1 MKQTNNGRGSNYSGS
16 NGVITNG
23 SKIFVP
29 ENTAAFVF
37 SNSGIEEIITESGGY
52 TYTNGQESIF
62 NSDGTGLL
70 NRFSKSI
77 VDQTKGRFTY
87 GGQTSDQTQIAFVNL
102 REIRGIKFGT
112 KGPLIYNDVFYG
124 TDLAVQAFGNFSV
137 KVIDPVKFI
146 RNYVPA
152 NVNSYSFDNQKVRSQ
167 ILSEFLQSFMDALN
181 TLSTQYRVSLLPAQA
196 NEIAATI
203 QSETSNAGTWTERFG
218 FEIINVGIENIE
230 LSPDSKELVKKY
242 SENKMNLK
250 AYEDVSQ
257 KASNIAAQQNISEG
271 IKEHGLGD
279 GGGMLFGMNMAQA
292 INPMTAESVQQGQ
305 ASKLA
310 QEVKLSM
317 SFDEQIEVVK
327 KLKELLD
334 AGILS
339 EDEFN
344 FKKKEIMG
352 L

>member
-1 MKQTNNGRGSNYSGS
+1 M
-16 NGVITNG
+16 
-23 SKIFVP
+23 
-29 ENTAAFVF
+29 
-37 SNSGIEEIITESGGY
+37 
-52 TYTNGQESIF
+52 
-62 NSDGTGLL
+62 
-70 NRFSKSI
+70 
-77 VDQTKGRFTY
+77 
-87 GGQTSDQTQIAFVNL
+87 

-124 TDLAVQAFGNFSV
+124 ADLAVQAFGNFSV

-146 RNYVPA
+146 SNYVPA

-181 TLSTQYRVSLLPAQA
+181 TSSTQYRVSQLPSQA

-203 QSETSNAGTWTERFG
+203 QSETSNAGTWNERFG

-279 GGGMLFGMNMAQA
+279 GGGMFFGMNMAQA
-292 INPMTAESVQQGQ
+292 MNPMTAESVQQGQ
-305 ASKLA
+305 TSKLA

-327 KLKELLD
+327 KLKELWD

-339 EDEFN
+339 EEEFN